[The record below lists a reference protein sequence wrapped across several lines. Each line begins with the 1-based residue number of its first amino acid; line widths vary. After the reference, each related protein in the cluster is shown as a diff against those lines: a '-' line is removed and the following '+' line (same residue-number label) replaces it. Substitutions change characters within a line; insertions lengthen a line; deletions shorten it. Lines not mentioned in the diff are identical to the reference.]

1 MPQPK
6 KRVPRSEKH
15 DVDLVKSLQ
24 QMQDEFDKEISNE
37 IDKLS
42 KSITEVID
50 QKTEILYN
58 ILIEKLPEQLL
69 HMSYKDFL
77 EQGPPTLFPTDNHND
92 TIMMVQSIRNKVKN
106 GEASPKTTTKYQAL
120 KKLFK

>member
-6 KRVPRSEKH
+6 KRVLRSEKH
-15 DVDLVKSLQ
+15 EIDLAKSLQ
-24 QMQDEFDKEISNE
+24 QMQDEFDKEISEE

-42 KSITEVID
+42 KSVTELID
-50 QKTEILYN
+50 QRAEILYN

-69 HMSYKDFL
+69 NMSYKDFL
-77 EQGPPTLFPTDNHND
+77 EQGPPIPSSVDNHND

-120 KKLFK
+120 KNLFK